1 MKKITSI
8 IVAAKEKVHGKYVG
22 AVAAAHAGLIYGQN
36 ALAQEDAPFKMPT
49 VDVPGLDGTGDPAET
64 GLTMFKWF
72 ALILVYLLTMSI
84 GVVVLMNIIKAVK
97 KVSRDSD
104 LRWND
109 VVGEIF
115 GNVAVL
121 IAFVVFAGWLTAF
134 LV

>member
-1 MKKITSI
+1 MKKLTS
-8 IVAAKEKVHGKYVG
+8 VLVSAKDKVHGKYIG

-36 ALAQEDAPFKMPT
+36 ALAADAPFTMPT
-49 VDVPGLDGTGDPAET
+49 VNVPGLEAGGDPAET

-84 GVVVLMNIIKAVK
+84 GVIVLMNIIKAVK

-121 IAFVVFAGWLTAF
+121 IAFVVFAGWLTVY